1 MLKRLFLVFVVILF
15 FESPALADPLPL
27 FTHRYDR
34 TSEKPN
40 VYTDTVPACNTEATY
55 TLVVINGQ
63 NGEDVISSAS
73 IALNGVE
80 IVRENEFNQR
90 VERVEKAVT
99 LQPENILNIRLASGP
114 GGFVTVNIFCSANC
128 PAIEITSPEDLSAV
142 NKSEAI
148 VSGLLHNAS
157 GETGV
162 AITNRDVEVLSQV
175 QGENFSGIVPLQSGS
190 NTIIA
195 TAADACGLK
204 VKDTVTVNTD
214 TVEEPV
220 GLTVSP
226 SSGVLSTTGTLE
238 VILEAEVYIPNPVS
252 NYSWDFNGDGVIE
265 REGAGLAT
273 VIASYGQGLY
283 FPAVTVTDTLGN
295 TYTEATVVN
304 VLSRAEVDTMLKG
317 KWAGMKGELVSGD
330 INNALGFFLKSS
342 QERYREGLEVLKSQ
356 MGTIFGRPEELLLE
370 DVVDGVA
377 TYENIVTED
386 DGITYSYPVIFIL
399 DEDGLWRIKSF

>member
-1 MLKRLFLVFVVILF
+1 MTRYFFLLIGFILALSSF
-15 FESPALADPLPL
+15 SRAESIPL
-27 FTHRYDR
+27 FTQKYLR

-40 VYTDTVPACNTEATY
+40 LYTATIDNCNPGATY
-55 TLVVINGQ
+55 NLAVINGQ

-73 IALNGVE
+73 IVLNGVE
-80 IVRENEFNQR
+80 VVRENEFNQR
-90 VERVEKAVT
+90 IERIEKTVT

-162 AITNRDVEVLSQV
+162 AITNRDVQVLSQV

-226 SSGVLSTTGTLE
+226 SSGVLSATGTFE
-238 VILEAEVYIPNPVS
+238 VTFEAEVYIPNPVS

-295 TYTEATVVN
+295 TYTETTVVN

-399 DEDGLWRIKSF
+399 DEDGLWRIQSF